1 MTLKTSENG
10 FYFQIGWCALAS
22 GEQHEASGDG
32 NHKNTP
38 CIGEQIQASGFPGL
52 SRVPVSTGFLVQLW
66 NYGSAAQFSGK
77 RERSCWFINPLVLK
91 F

>member
-1 MTLKTSENG
+1 MRWLQGSNMRLLELGITKTPL
-10 FYFQIGWCALAS
+10 ALES
-22 GEQHEASGDG
+22 
-32 NHKNTP
+32 K
-38 CIGEQIQASGFPGL
+38 FPGL
-52 SRVPVSTGFLVQLW
+52 SRVPASRGFLVQLW